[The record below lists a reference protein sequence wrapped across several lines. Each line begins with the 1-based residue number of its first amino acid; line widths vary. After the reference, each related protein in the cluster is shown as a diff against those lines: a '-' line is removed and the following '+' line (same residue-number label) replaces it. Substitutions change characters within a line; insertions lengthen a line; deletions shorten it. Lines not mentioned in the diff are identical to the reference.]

1 MKISDLDKSDKPREK
16 AMRHGIGTLTNA
28 ELLAIV
34 IGSGLPGQSV
44 VELSQSMLL
53 GSDNKLSALS
63 RQSIGEMSRKHKG
76 IGPAKA
82 VSIAA
87 AFELGRRCMAETPV
101 EVLQIRTAA
110 DIDRYIRANTRLA
123 LIDYE
128 EFWVLKITRSNRIKG
143 ASRVSSG
150 GTAATVV
157 DVKMVMKE
165 AVDSLCDGMV
175 LVHNHPSGNLNA
187 SPEDIKLTKRIKEAC
202 DLFGIRLI
210 DHVIIGG
217 NSYMSFRDRDIL

>member
-110 DIDRYIRANTRLA
+110 DIDRYIRSNTRLA